1 MRSEEP
7 AVTMEETGG
16 PDAAAGR
23 LGAPYSEAW
32 GYFHLAPAFS
42 SDPICLLLCLC
53 SPSYSLRDEKRT
65 CSTGSI
71 AN

>member
-32 GYFHLAPAFS
+32 GVNTALNKQGKLIYNRETS
-42 SDPICLLLCLC
+42 
-53 SPSYSLRDEKRT
+53 
-65 CSTGSI
+65 
-71 AN
+71 